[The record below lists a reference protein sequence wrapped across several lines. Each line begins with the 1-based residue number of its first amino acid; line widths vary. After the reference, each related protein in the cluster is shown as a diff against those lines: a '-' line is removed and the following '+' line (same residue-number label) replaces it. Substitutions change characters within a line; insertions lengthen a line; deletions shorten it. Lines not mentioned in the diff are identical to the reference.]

1 MPNNNSTAIPA
12 SLQAFLAHSDSMY
25 RASLDT
31 IPLFDA
37 DQTQHWTRQQKQ
49 YFAATFYHLRGH
61 FINFMWYMANFSSNE
76 HIKLAILN
84 NIHEEIGTGTRFSH
98 EMLYDRFATECQV
111 NIHEEMLSET
121 FYLPFAREFNKKHL
135 QWLTSHS
142 EEERIAAF
150 AAYERLDNLDYPL
163 LVNLAK
169 SLQISQQG
177 MAFFNVHVH
186 VTHFDSVLDLLL
198 PLWEAEQHKVKAAF
212 EFIYTH
218 QRQMWSNLSHTIFS
232 LAHSEAIGV

>member
-1 MPNNNSTAIPA
+1 MPNNNSIATPA
-12 SLQAFLAHSDSMY
+12 SLQEFLAHSDSMY

-31 IPLFDA
+31 IPLFDSN
-37 DQTQHWTRQQKQ
+37 QTQHWNTQQKQ
-49 YFAATFYHLRGH
+49 HFAAIFYHLRGH
-61 FINFMWYMANFSSNE
+61 FINFMWYLANFSSNE
-76 HIKLAILN
+76 QMKQVVLN
-84 NIHEEIGTGTRFSH
+84 NIHEEIGIGTRFSH
-98 EMLYDRFATECQV
+98 ELLYERFATECQV
-111 NIHEEMLSET
+111 NIHEEMLSEA

-135 QWLTSHS
+135 QWLTCHS

-169 SLQISQQG
+169 SLHISQQG

-186 VTHFDSVLDLLL
+186 VTHFDSVLDLLF
-198 PLWEAEQHKVKAAF
+198 PIWETDQSKVKNAF

-218 QRQMWSNLSHTIFS
+218 QRQMWSNLSDAIFS
-232 LAHSEAIGV
+232 VARSEAVVA